1 MRNED
6 DMNEIVMMKMAVM
19 LTTKMIKIR
28 RYARCATHETHSYE
42 DEMEETVNLADLESA
57 EIFGGEVNQ

>member
-1 MRNED
+1 
-6 DMNEIVMMKMAVM
+6 MNETVMMKIT
-19 LTTKMIKIR
+19 LTTTMIKIR

>member
-1 MRNED
+1 
-6 DMNEIVMMKMAVM
+6 MNETVMMKIT
-19 LTTKMIKIR
+19 LTTTMIKIR

-57 EIFGGEVNQ
+57 EIFGGEVIQ